1 MTFAD
6 VLLPVPITGSFTY
19 SVPQE
24 LAASLRVGHRVIVP
38 FGRKKFYTGIVT
50 GLSNMAPTG
59 YEVKEIAGILDEMPI
74 VRHPQLKFWNWVADY
89 YLCTPGEVMRAAMPA
104 GLKVESETFIQPDP
118 DYEERE
124 DARLSQRELCVM
136 ELLLSS
142 DKKMPLEAIAKKTGF
157 SNIAGVIN
165 SLLEKGAVMI
175 SENLVERYRSRKETY
190 LRLVA
195 DRGDSAALHRL
206 FDSVKSGGKQ
216 EKALLALIEL
226 SGFMRQGADINEVT
240 RTELIERAAVT
251 TTVIAA
257 MAKKGIV
264 EIYHREVNRFSYSGL
279 VSGALPKLSV
289 PQATALDAIH
299 KSWLEKDITLLHG
312 VTSSG
317 KTELYIHL
325 IDYVIH
331 NGRQVLYLVPE
342 IALTTQLTARLQKV
356 FGDKVVIYHSKF
368 SDNERVDIWKK
379 LLASSEPCVV
389 IGARSSVFLPFASLG
404 LVIVDEEHESAYKQQ
419 DPAPRYNARDAAIVL
434 ASMHGAKTLLGSA
447 TPSIET
453 YYKAVNGRF
462 GLVELAERYEG
473 MKLPE
478 MRLIDMSAAR
488 KKGLV
493 SGTFAFETEKLVNES
508 LKRGEQA
515 ILFINRR
522 GYAPI
527 ARCKLCGY
535 VPKCNNCDVSLTYH
549 RHLDKLVCHYCAT
562 PYSVPDVCPACK
574 EPGIEVLG
582 YGTER
587 VEEEVES
594 LFSQASIARMD
605 LDTTRSKDGYESI
618 IDSFSKGKSQI
629 LVGTQMVT
637 KGLDFD
643 RVSTVGVIN
652 ADSVI
657 NFPDFRASE
666 RAFNMIE
673 QVAGRAGRRNDN
685 GVVAIQTYNPAHPI
699 FSYLTA
705 HDYKG
710 FYARELEERRTYN
723 YPPFV
728 RVIYIYLKHK
738 DQAAVS
744 AISFEYASRLRK
756 LLGNRVT
763 GPDEP
768 YVARIQSLYI
778 RRIML
783 KIETNASITKVKQL
797 LNNVRIEMTNLKM
810 LSGGVLYYDVDPM

>member
-1 MTFAD
+1 M
-6 VLLPVPITGSFTY
+6 GSFTY
-19 SVPQE
+19 SIPDE
-24 LAASLRVGHRVIVP
+24 LSATLRVGHRVIVP

-50 GLSNMAPTG
+50 GIHNIAPEG
-59 YEVKEIAGILDEMPI
+59 YEVKDVTCALDDSPI

-89 YLCTPGEVMRAAMPA
+89 YLCTPGEVMRAALPA
-104 GLKVESETFIQPDP
+104 GLKVESETFIQPVP
-118 DYEERE
+118 DYEENP
-124 DARLSQRELCVM
+124 DDRLNQRELCVM
-136 ELLLSS
+136 EVILTS
-142 DKKMPLEAIAKKTGF
+142 DKKMPLDVLAKKTGF
-157 SNIAGVIN
+157 ANIANVVS

-190 LRLVA
+190 VRLTA
-195 DRGDSAALHRL
+195 EQGDSDALHAA
-206 FDSVKSGGKQ
+206 FDKVRGGGKQ

-226 SGFMRQGADINEVT
+226 SGFMRQIGDVKEVT
-240 RTELIERAAVT
+240 RSELLERSGVT
-251 TTVIAA
+251 TTVVAA
-257 MAKKGIV
+257 MAKKGIL
-264 EIYHREVNRFSYSGL
+264 EIYTREVNRFSYSGL
-279 VSGALPKLSV
+279 VSGEV
-289 PQATALDAIH
+289 PSLTEAQSTALDSIH
-299 KSWLEKDITLLHG
+299 KSWFKNDITLLHG

-317 KTELYIHL
+317 KTEIYIHL
-325 IDYVIH
+325 IDYVLK
-331 NGRQVLYLVPE
+331 NGRQALYLVPE
-342 IALTTQLTARLQKV
+342 IALTTQLTSRLQRV

-419 DPAPRYNARDAAIVL
+419 DPAPRYNGRDAAIVL

-447 TPSIET
+447 TPSVET
-453 YYKAVNGRF
+453 YFKANEGRF
-462 GLVELAERYEG
+462 GLVELTERFEG

-478 MRLIDMSAAR
+478 MRLIDMSQAR

-493 SGTFAFETEKLVNES
+493 SGTFAFETERLVNEA
-508 LKRGEQA
+508 LAKGEQS

-549 RHLDKLVCHYCAT
+549 RHADKLVCHYCAT

-594 LFSQASIARMD
+594 LFPKATIARMD
-605 LDTTRSKDGYESI
+605 LDTTRSKDGYENI
-618 IDSFSKGKSQI
+618 IDNFSKGKSQI

-643 RVSTVGVIN
+643 HVSTVGVIN

-666 RAFNMIE
+666 RAFNMLE

-685 GVVAIQTYNPAHPI
+685 GLVAIQTYNPAHPI
-699 FSYLTA
+699 FPFLIN
-705 HDYKG
+705 HDYKA
-710 FYARELEERRTYN
+710 FYAHELAERQTYN

-728 RVIYIYLKHK
+728 RVIYVYLKHK

-744 AISFEYASRLRK
+744 AIAFEYATRLRS
-756 LLGNRVT
+756 LLGNRVS

-783 KIETNASITKVKQL
+783 KIETNASITKVKKL
-797 LNNVRIEMTNLKM
+797 LNDVRIEMTNSKL
-810 LSGGVLYYDVDPM
+810 LSGAVLYYDVDPM

>member
-1 MTFAD
+1 MT
-6 VLLPVPITGSFTY
+6 
-19 SVPQE
+19 
-24 LAASLRVGHRVIVP
+24 
-38 FGRKKFYTGIVT
+38 
-50 GLSNMAPTG
+50 
-59 YEVKEIAGILDEMPI
+59 
-74 VRHPQLKFWNWVADY
+74 
-89 YLCTPGEVMRAAMPA
+89 
-104 GLKVESETFIQPDP
+104 
-118 DYEERE
+118 
-124 DARLSQRELCVM
+124 
-136 ELLLSS
+136 
-142 DKKMPLEAIAKKTGF
+142 
-157 SNIAGVIN
+157 
-165 SLLEKGAVMI
+165 
-175 SENLVERYRSRKETY
+175 
-190 LRLVA
+190 
-195 DRGDSAALHRL
+195 
-206 FDSVKSGGKQ
+206 
-216 EKALLALIEL
+216 
-226 SGFMRQGADINEVT
+226 
-240 RTELIERAAVT
+240 
-251 TTVIAA
+251 
-257 MAKKGIV
+257 
-264 EIYHREVNRFSYSGL
+264 
-279 VSGALPKLSV
+279 
-289 PQATALDAIH
+289 
-299 KSWLEKDITLLHG
+299 
-312 VTSSG
+312 
-317 KTELYIHL
+317 
-325 IDYVIH
+325 
-331 NGRQVLYLVPE
+331 
-342 IALTTQLTARLQKV
+342 
-356 FGDKVVIYHSKF
+356 
-368 SDNERVDIWKK
+368 
-379 LLASSEPCVV
+379 
-389 IGARSSVFLPFASLG
+389 
-404 LVIVDEEHESAYKQQ
+404 
-419 DPAPRYNARDAAIVL
+419 
-434 ASMHGAKTLLGSA
+434 
-447 TPSIET
+447 
-453 YYKAVNGRF
+453 
-462 GLVELAERYEG
+462 
-473 MKLPE
+473 
-478 MRLIDMSAAR
+478 
-488 KKGLV
+488 
-493 SGTFAFETEKLVNES
+493 GTFAFETEKLVNES

-594 LFSQASIARMD
+594 LFSQATIARMD
-605 LDTTRSKDGYESI
+605 LDTTRSKDGYENI

-685 GVVAIQTYNPAHPI
+685 GVVAIQTYNPSHPI
-699 FSYLTA
+699 FPFLIA

-768 YVARIQSLYI
+768 YVARCSRCI
-778 RRIML
+778 
-783 KIETNASITKVKQL
+783 
-797 LNNVRIEMTNLKM
+797 
-810 LSGGVLYYDVDPM
+810 